1 MHVCIVSLMN
11 SSKTEQNAGAANSRR
26 IL

>member
-1 MHVCIVSLMN
+1 MN